1 MISCQLCRPW
11 WLQIAMNQAM
21 GAKPLWMTV
30 CLVTFIE
37 VAWVIGDKSSDSPT
51 CRFWCRCRPT
61 FANVG
66 VGRHFVF
73 KPTFFRLFET
83 YENSKFPTFLMG
95 FAWLTE
101 RCNHQFAYKNRVNPE
116 MHQNSCFRTKIS
128 FLLYYSTEKK
138 LKICKIYQHFMMS
151 VWSRCRCRFCRHFK
165 MSVSVSADIK
175 IMESVNH

>member
-1 MISCQLCRPW
+1 MIIDCTA
-11 WLQIAMNQAM
+11 I
-21 GAKPLWMTV
+21 
-30 CLVTFIE
+30 
-37 VAWVIGDKSSDSPT
+37 SDSPT

-61 FANVG
+61 LANVG

-83 YENSKFPTFLMG
+83 YENSKFSTFLMV
-95 FAWLTE
+95 FSRLNE
-101 RCNHQFAYKNRVNPE
+101 RCNHQFAYKNRLNPE
-116 MHQNSCFRTKIS
+116 MHQKSCFWTKI
-128 FLLYYSTEKK
+128 FLLWHYSTEKK
-138 LKICKIYQHFMMS
+138 IKIYQNVQNFMMS